1 MADYS
6 DLIPSAV
13 SIETSNY
20 ADLIP
25 KPAVAPPTED
35 LTKPAFLTPR
45 QPATTLK
52 KVQEAAVAERAEP
65 KYAYK
70 DLYKNDD
77 LYNIIKDYSKVAM
90 NKEPAPDQS
99 RQAFVNDFMSKM
111 RGVEFNAI
119 LDTVPEL
126 NKLRN
131 ASPEDAVKMA
141 LAYKVYGK
149 TASALS
155 AEGQPGIRPYWDAL
169 KAIATDPS
177 NYVGFGVGAAGKKV
191 VVGAAKAEALKAV
204 AGVAG
209 EAAVASKLSQI
220 ATKAIAPTAG
230 KVAAAGTIAESSI
243 AVGQNVM
250 SQKLGQQTAKVLGE
264 EVPELDN
271 TQLAVAALFGA
282 VGGFAEARSV
292 MKAAPGKS
300 GAEQLQ
306 ELIQSKN
313 IVPKDP
319 LAPVTKVERTL
330 LDPVTEN
337 MDQLVDEF
345 NKTQGQKIL
354 DEISPITPLAEA
366 GIQRDLSAR
375 AIRVAMHII
384 DQDPAFRLKP
394 NQKTS
399 SAINEVFANLDKGE
413 ISDALLEQAIR
424 KEGLTP
430 QEFAQAN
437 KMTVTQ
443 AAQVMQQYSAASR
456 LLGKLTQIDPD
467 AKKIVDSLFAKP
479 DDVPTAMGF
488 VGNAIQKVERES
500 KAWMVSGVA
509 TTVRNIIGTSVGLT
523 YNSAAS
529 LIEGSLYT
537 IGKTLSG
544 ASTGMRVDTFKR
556 GMGDT
561 IKDTFNVYGLLYK
574 QGLAEAATDTMLK
587 YNPSINNALFTATQE
602 GSTKEISK
610 VAQLFN
616 TLNVVQDSFFR
627 KAIFTASVDKHM
639 RRAGLDMYQT
649 IGEGKVIPADILKR
663 ATDDALKA
671 TFSYMPK
678 QTKEAGFE
686 AGSESAANLIVK
698 GMEYPG
704 LSLVAPFAR
713 FMSNAIA
720 FQYRYSVFG
729 AASGAQDILQ
739 GGLLKSAG
747 KDGGD
752 YLVRQGTENLSK
764 GIVGTAVLAYAYD
777 YRLKNQDSEWF
788 NYKQDD
794 GSTTDL
800 RALFPAGP
808 VLAVADFMAKRKLGL
823 EPKTAEMAEAI
834 IGMKMPAGT
843 QNTLLDQVFSAFSSE
858 KDADKL
864 DVMIG
869 KVLGDFTT
877 RFTQPFIVK
886 NAYDFLDLF
895 REEGSVQRDPN
906 VIVSD
911 DKITEAAMNRI
922 QKRIPIAKEYLPA
935 YQPYLRQGPVY
946 QEGEFFANLIGVRQ
960 VPEKSVQEREIVRL
974 GIEPYKFYGG
984 ATGDKQYDRKFVEL
998 ANPMVSKF
1006 IDRAMASERYKAL
1019 PLPEQKLALAN
1030 TVKSATE
1037 IARSKTEAVFTSSD
1051 INKIYKMKFDK
1062 LTAEKRRVINDRYA
1076 KDHEGK
1082 SLEEA
1087 KDFKAVYKYEAML
1100 GNLQFAL
1107 GGIVAKGAKAAVKSV
1122 SKVAAT
1128 AVDTSVNKA
1137 IKDVDIDAIVNKAID
1152 EAVGTTTIPVV
1163 DQMSK
1168 VLAKTPVAAKKPVA
1182 PPSLEAATPVPAP
1195 ATKAPVDLLQQTG
1208 EALPPPLP
1216 KKDVLDTLYDDIYEI
1231 YPNNPTTTT
1240 KRPFPQAAYVKGK
1253 ADLISDFGAK
1263 EVENMIKNDPK
1274 DYANMLHVY
1283 AGDTLGLKKDKG
1295 LPPLPY
1301 EVADTAIVK
1310 YDDMG
1315 NPIPVGQ
1322 IEKKTAG
1329 RVVPEQEVQYSGEYL
1344 TGVLGKDL
1352 RTASMAKRN
1361 EVLSEIKDARK
1372 KSFYKLANNPLLR
1385 DIDEDVIA
1393 VAQGD
1398 FRIKAKRE
1406 ADPSNEKDVE
1416 EFYNLSLSLQKKYN
1430 DLKEKYKNDPPARLF
1445 HGNRPENIE
1454 KVKNSGFMNP
1464 QQYSR
1469 SGHQELGVGA
1479 PSFTKDIGLGG
1490 SAPTFGGK
1498 EAQNY
1503 VYTEMPY
1510 ADYLFKRIN
1519 MPAKEYDLKDLN
1531 IVAQTINGSPNVVR
1545 PLSLPRAAFN
1555 ETEDA
1560 IVEADKLKLNGSSS
1574 EMKLKM
1580 AEEVLTTPT
1589 RKDGKGLLESTV
1601 ARNQK
1606 IKEDRELLR
1615 GYNKIVS
1622 DGNTPIKERRKT
1634 AYLTYNII
1642 KSLTNEMLG
1651 SAESVST
1658 KKGLGHSYQSN
1669 LVSFSDQ
1676 ISASKIG
1683 DVITVLKDMGAVQK
1697 AKALEDVRVKLK
1709 ELSSAS
1715 SQQGKAMSDKFI
1727 IKPLNT
1733 AREATRKL
1741 ARGGF
1746 ITKR

>member
-1 MADYS
+1 MAIES
-6 DLIPSAV
+6 GWETVVPSGQA
-13 SIETSNY
+13 SPTKESMGGWET
-20 ADLIP
+20 
-25 KPAVAPPTED
+25 VAPVTTPTED

-45 QPATTLK
+45 QPAKALVPIQK
-52 KVQEAAVAERAEP
+52 EAIEERAQP
-65 KYAYK
+65 KYSYE
-70 DLYKNDD
+70 DLYKNED
-77 LYNIIKDYSKVAM
+77 LFTIIKDYSKVALK
-90 NKEPAPDQS
+90 KEQAPNQS
-99 RQAFVNDFMSKM
+99 RQEFVNDFMSKM

-126 NKLRN
+126 NKMRN
-131 ASPEDAVKMA
+131 ASPDVAMKMA
-141 LAYKVYGK
+141 LAQRVYQQ
-149 TASALS
+149 TAPAYS

-177 NYVGFGVGAAGKKV
+177 NYVGFGVGAVSKKLV
-191 VVGAAKAEALKAV
+191 AGAAKAEALKAV
-204 AGVAG
+204 TGAAG
-209 EAAVASKLSQI
+209 EAAVKSKLSQI
-220 ATKAIAPTAG
+220 ATKAFAPTAAKG
-230 KVAAAGTIAESSI
+230 IAAGTVAESSI

-250 SQKLGQQTAKVLGE
+250 SQRLGQQTAKIMGE
-264 EVPELDN
+264 EVPELDK

-282 VGGFAEARSV
+282 VGGFAEARGV

-300 GAEQLQ
+300 GTEQLQ

-337 MDQLVDEF
+337 MDTLVDDF
-345 NKTQGQKIL
+345 NKTQGQQLL

-399 SAINEVFANLDKGE
+399 SAINEVFANLDTGE

-456 LLGKLTQIDPD
+456 LLNKLTQIDPD
-467 AKKIVDSLFAKP
+467 AKKLVDSLFAKP
-479 DDVPTAMGF
+479 DDIPSAYGSISR
-488 VGNAIQKVERES
+488 AISSVERES

-537 IGKTLSG
+537 IGKTLSN

-556 GMGDT
+556 GLGDT

-574 QGLAEAATDTMLK
+574 QGLAEATTDTMLK
-587 YNPSINNALFTATQE
+587 YNPAINNALFSSTQE

-610 VAQLFN
+610 VAQMFN

-649 IGEGKVIPADILKR
+649 IGEGKVIPADILQR
-663 ATDDALKA
+663 STDDALKA

-678 QTKEAGFE
+678 QNKGAGLLTE
-686 AGSESAANLIVK
+686 EGAESAANLIVK

-777 YRLKNQDSEWF
+777 YRLNNQDSEWF
-788 NYKQDD
+788 NYKRDD
-794 GSTTDL
+794 GSTIDL

-823 EPKTAEMAEAI
+823 EPKTAQMAEAI

-895 REEGSVQRDPN
+895 REGGSVQRDPN

-922 QKRIPIAKEYLPA
+922 QKRIPVAKEDLPA
-935 YQPYLRQGPVY
+935 YQPYLRAGPVY
-946 QEGEFFANLIGVRQ
+946 QEGEFFSNLVGVRQ
-960 VPEKSVQEREIVRL
+960 VPEKSAQEREIARL
-974 GIEPYKFYGG
+974 GIEPYKLYGS
-984 ATGDKQYDRKFVEL
+984 ATGDKEYDRKFVEL
-998 ANPMVSKF
+998 ANPMVTKF
-1006 IDRAMASERYKAL
+1006 IDRAMASDRYKAL
-1019 PLPEQKLALAN
+1019 PPTEQKLALAN
-1030 TVKSATE
+1030 TVKTATE

-1062 LTAEKRRVINDRYA
+1062 LPADQRKIINKRYA
-1076 KDHEGK
+1076 DDNKGIP
-1082 SLEEA
+1082 LEEA
-1087 KDFKAVYKYEAML
+1087 KDYKAVYKYEAML
-1100 GNLQFAL
+1100 GNLQFAI
-1107 GGIVAKGAKAAVKSV
+1107 GGFVAKGLKKAASAIPTSLDIGAAKAAKTLDDS
-1122 SKVAAT
+1122 
-1128 AVDTSVNKA
+1128 AVDKL
-1137 IKDVDIDAIVNKAID
+1137 VNKAID
-1152 EAVGTTTIPVV
+1152 EAV
-1163 DQMSK
+1163 K
-1168 VLAKTPVAAKKPVA
+1168 A
-1182 PPSLEAATPVPAP
+1182 PPSPAIDQTRKAFVQPTPTMPKRPIVEPAP
-1195 ATKAPVDLLQQTG
+1195 QTIAEPKQDPLATLFDDIEAIYPSKPPSTSAKPFPPEAYSKG
-1208 EALPPPLP
+1208 EAELVDTFGGKYVEDM
-1216 KKDVLDTLYDDIYEI
+1216 KK
-1231 YPNNPTTTT
+1231 
-1240 KRPFPQAAYVKGK
+1240 
-1253 ADLISDFGAK
+1253 S
-1263 EVENMIKNDPK
+1263 DPK
-1274 DYANMLHVY
+1274 EYANLLHVY
-1283 AGDTLGLKKDKG
+1283 AGDTLGLKVGKG
-1295 LPPLPY
+1295 LPPLPH

-1329 RVVPEQEVQYSGEYL
+1329 AVQPEQEVSFSGEYL
-1344 TGVLGKDL
+1344 SGDFNNSLLRSAGGKKRQDVL
-1352 RTASMAKRN
+1352 A
-1361 EVLSEIKDARK
+1361 EIKDAR
-1372 KSFYKLANNPLLR
+1372 SRAFYKLANKPELQ
-1385 DIDEDVIA
+1385 DFDEDVIA
-1393 VAQGD
+1393 VAQGE
-1398 FRIKAKRE
+1398 FRVKAKHE
-1406 ADPSNEKDVE
+1406 ADPTNPADVKA
-1416 EFYNLSLSLQKKYN
+1416 FYEVANSLQQKYTK
-1430 DLKEKYKNDPPARLF
+1430 LQEKYKDTPPMQLF
-1445 HGNRPENIE
+1445 HGQGKGVEEIKKSGFIDPQKYE
-1454 KVKNSGFMNP
+1454 KVG
-1464 QQYSR
+1464 QA
-1469 SGHQELGVGA
+1469 ELDIGGI
-1479 PSFTKDIGLGG
+1479 SFTRDIGLGAG
-1490 SAPTFGGK
+1490 AATFGGK
-1498 EAQNY
+1498 SAKNY

-1510 ADYLFKRIN
+1510 ADYMFKRIN
-1519 MPAKEYDLKDLN
+1519 MGAKEYGQKDMN
-1531 IVAQTINGSPNVVR
+1531 TIARTITGSPSVVR
-1545 PLSLPRAAFN
+1545 PLSLPRADFN
-1555 ETEDA
+1555 ETEDVF
-1560 IVEADKLKLNGSSS
+1560 VEAEKLKTKGPAGAPF
-1574 EMKLKM
+1574 LKS
-1580 AEEVLTTPT
+1580 AEDVLTKPMREGVGGKLETAVK
-1589 RKDGKGLLESTV
+1589 RVEKFVDDRQLLKDYTNLVVDEKLPL
-1601 ARNQK
+1601 N
-1606 IKEDRELLR
+1606 
-1615 GYNKIVS
+1615 
-1622 DGNTPIKERRKT
+1622 ERRKA
-1634 AYLTYNII
+1634 AYMSYDIVKQIT
-1642 KSLTNEMLG
+1642 KDMLASS
-1651 SAESVST
+1651 SAVST
-1658 KKGLGHSYQSN
+1658 KKGLGQTYQSN
-1669 LVSFSDQ
+1669 LASFADQ
-1676 ISASKIG
+1676 VASSGKIG
-1683 DVITVLKDMGAVQK
+1683 KVIKTLRDMGAVQK
-1697 AKALEDVRVKLK
+1697 AKTLENVRDKLFTLSEKTGDDMK
-1709 ELSSAS
+1709 EVGSK
-1715 SQQGKAMSDKFI
+1715 GV
-1727 IKPLNT
+1727 IKSVNE
-1733 AREATRKL
+1733 AREAASKL
-1741 ARGGF
+1741 AKGGF
-1746 ITKR
+1746 VSKRP

>member
-6 DLIPSAV
+6 DLIPT
-13 SIETSNY
+13 TSGY

-25 KPAVAPPTED
+25 AKPVAAPTPVAEEQPKVGFYLPPRQRATKLKEAQAVA
-35 LTKPAFLTPR
+35 
-45 QPATTLK
+45 
-52 KVQEAAVAERAEP
+52 VQERATEAAQP
-65 KYAYK
+65 KYSYE

-77 LYNIIKDYSKVAM
+77 LYNIVKDYSKVAM
-90 NKEPAPDQS
+90 KKEPAPNQS
-99 RQAFVNDFMSKM
+99 RQEFVNDFMAKM

-126 NKLRN
+126 NKMRN
-131 ASPEDAVKMA
+131 AKPEDAAKMA
-141 LAYKVYGK
+141 LAHKVYENV
-149 TASALS
+149 APAYSAK
-155 AEGQPGIRPYWDAL
+155 GQPGITPYWDAL

-177 NYVGFGVGAAGKKV
+177 NYIGFGIGAVGKKLVGGVAKKEALALAAGTV
-191 VVGAAKAEALKAV
+191 AETAAK
-204 AGVAG
+204 
-209 EAAVASKLSQI
+209 SKLAQL
-220 ATKAIAPTAG
+220 ATKAVLPTAG
-230 KVAAAGTIAESSI
+230 KVTAAATVAESAVS
-243 AVGQNVM
+243 VGQNVM
-250 SQKLGQQTAKVLGE
+250 SQKLGQQTAKVMGE

-282 VGGFAEARSV
+282 VGGFAEARGV
-292 MKAAPGKS
+292 MKAKPGKT
-300 GAEQLQ
+300 GTEQLQ
-306 ELIQSKN
+306 EMIQSKD

-319 LAPVTKVERTL
+319 LAPVTKVENAL

-337 MDQLVDEF
+337 MDTIVDEF

-399 SAINEVFANLDKGE
+399 SAINEVFANLDTGE

-456 LLGKLTQIDPD
+456 LLGKLTQIDPE
-467 AKKIVDSLFAKP
+467 AKKLVDSLFAKP
-479 DDVPTAMGF
+479 DDIPNAMGWA
-488 VGNAIQKVERES
+488 GNAISSVERES

-509 TTVRNIIGTSVGLT
+509 TTVRNVIGTSVGLS

-537 IGKTLSG
+537 IGKTLSS

-574 QGLAEAATDTMLK
+574 QGLAEATTDTMLK
-587 YNPSINNALFTATQE
+587 YNPAINNALFSATQE
-602 GSTKEISK
+602 GSTKEVSK

-649 IGEGKVIPADILKR
+649 IGEGKVIPADILKQS
-663 ATDDALKA
+663 TDEALKA

-678 QTKEAGFE
+678 QTKDAGFE
-686 AGSESAANLIVK
+686 AGAESAANLLVK
-698 GMEYPG
+698 GMEFPG

-739 GGLLKSAG
+739 GGLLKSGG
-747 KDGGD
+747 KEGGD

-777 YRLKNQDSEWF
+777 YRLNNQDSEWF

-794 GSTTDL
+794 GTTTDL

-823 EPKTAEMAEAI
+823 EPKTAQMAEAI

-843 QNTLLDQVFSAFSSE
+843 QNVLLDQVFAAFSSE

-877 RFTQPFIVK
+877 RFTQPFVVK

-895 REEGSVQRDPN
+895 RDQGAVQRDPN
-906 VIVSD
+906 VIVSE

-922 QKRIPIAKEYLPA
+922 QKRIPVAKEGLPE
-935 YQPYLRQGPVY
+935 YQPYLREGPVY

-974 GIEPYKFYGG
+974 GVEPYKLYGG
-984 ATGDKQYDRKFVEL
+984 ATGDKEYDRKFVEL
-998 ANPMVSKF
+998 ANPMVTQF

-1019 PLPEQKLALAN
+1019 SLPEQKIALAN
-1030 TVKSATE
+1030 TVKGATE
-1037 IARSKTEAVFTSSD
+1037 AARAKTEAEFTSTD
-1051 INKIYKMKFDK
+1051 IEKIYKMKFDK
-1062 LTAEKRRVINDRYA
+1062 LPADQRTVINERYA
-1076 KDHEGK
+1076 KDHDGVPLDK
-1082 SLEEA
+1082 A
-1087 KDFKAVYKYEAML
+1087 KDYKAVYKYEAML

-1107 GGIVAKGAKAAVKSV
+1107 GGIVAKGFKALTKAAPEGIVAKAAKTLE
-1122 SKVAAT
+1122 T
-1128 AVDTSVNKA
+1128 A
-1137 IKDVDIDAIVNKAID
+1137 DVDKLVNKAID
-1152 EAVGTTTIPVV
+1152 DAIGTAAPAPVV
-1163 DQMSK
+1163 EQTTK
-1168 VLAKTPVAAKKPVA
+1168 AFAKQPVVAKKAVA
-1182 PPSLEAATPVPAP
+1182 PPSLEAAIPAP
-1195 ATKAPVDLLQQTG
+1195 APAMKAPVDTLQQAG
-1208 EALPPPLP
+1208 EALPPVAP
-1216 KKDVLDTLYDDIYEI
+1216 KKMGVDELYNELK
-1231 YPNNPTTTT
+1231 PS
-1240 KRPFPQAAYVKGK
+1240 RPFPEEAYVKGK
-1253 ADLISDFGAK
+1253 ADLIDTFGAK
-1263 EVENMIKNDPK
+1263 YVDDMIKNDPK

-1283 AGDTLGLKKDKG
+1283 AGDTLGLKKGKG
-1295 LPPLPY
+1295 LQPLPN

-1315 NPIPVGQ
+1315 NPIPVGK

-1329 RVVPEQEVQYSGEYL
+1329 DIVPEQEVQYSGEYL
-1344 TGVLGKDL
+1344 TGVLDNKSL
-1352 RTASMAKRN
+1352 ISASVSKRN
-1361 EVLSEIKDARK
+1361 DVLSEIKNARNISFDKLVK
-1372 KSFYKLANNPLLR
+1372 KPILKEF
-1385 DIDEDVIA
+1385 DEEVIA

-1398 FRIKAKRE
+1398 FRVKAKHE
-1406 ADPSNEKDVE
+1406 IDPTNEKDIE
-1416 EFYNLSLSLQKKYN
+1416 SFYEVAKSLQKKY
-1430 DLKEKYKNDPPARLF
+1430 DGLKERYKDKPPIQLF
-1445 HGNRPENIE
+1445 HGQSLGMERI
-1454 KVKNSGFMNP
+1454 KDKGFIDP
-1464 QQYSR
+1464 QKYTDSH
-1469 SGHQELGVGA
+1469 HQELMIGGT
-1479 PSFTKDIGLGG
+1479 SFTKDIGLGATYG
-1490 SAPTFGGK
+1490 RFGGK
-1498 EAQNY
+1498 KAKDY
-1503 VYTEMPY
+1503 AYTELPY
-1510 ADYLFKRIN
+1510 ASYEFTRIN
-1519 MPAKEYDLKDLN
+1519 MPTKEYAIKDMN
-1531 IVAQTINGSPNVVR
+1531 VIAQTLTGSPKVVR
-1545 PLSLPRAAFN
+1545 PLSLSRNIYN
-1555 ETEDA
+1555 ETED
-1560 IVEADKLKLNGSSS
+1560 VFFESEKLKTKGKAGELA
-1574 EMKLKM
+1574 LKS
-1580 AEEVLTTPT
+1580 AEELLTKPI
-1589 RKDGKGLLESTV
+1589 REGGKGKLETTV
-1601 ARNQK
+1601 DRIAK
-1606 IKEDRELLR
+1606 FKDDRELLR
-1615 GYNKIVS
+1615 DYTNKVR
-1622 DGNTPIKERRKT
+1622 DKDVPLKERRQM
-1634 AYLTYNII
+1634 AYMSYGLIRDMATD
-1642 KSLTNEMLG
+1642 LLG
-1651 SAESVST
+1651 AAESVSVG
-1658 KKGLGHSYQSN
+1658 KGLGHTYQLN
-1669 LVSFSDQ
+1669 LSQFADQ
-1676 ISASKIG
+1676 ISSNEKINY
-1683 DVITVLKDMGAVQK
+1683 VIDVLKDMGAVQK
-1697 AKALEDVRVKLK
+1697 ANALEKTRSALRDLSDVTGASGNDKQVIKALNQTRAA
-1709 ELSSAS
+1709 AS
-1715 SQQGKAMSDKFI
+1715 
-1727 IKPLNT
+1727 
-1733 AREATRKL
+1733 KL
-1741 ARGGF
+1741 AKGGF
-1746 ITKR
+1746 ISRR

>member
-1 MADYS
+1 MAIES
-6 DLIPSAV
+6 SWETVVPSGQAAATKEATGGW
-13 SIETSNY
+13 ETI
-20 ADLIP
+20 APVI
-25 KPAVAPPTED
+25 APPVED
-35 LTKPAFLTPR
+35 LTKPAFLTRR
-45 QPATTLK
+45 QPATELK
-52 KVQEAAVAERAEP
+52 KVQEAAIAERAEP
-65 KYAYK
+65 KYAYE

-90 NKEPAPDQS
+90 KKEPAPDQS
-99 RQAFVNDFMSKM
+99 RQEFVNDFMSKM

-141 LAYKVYGK
+141 LAHKVYGK

-300 GAEQLQ
+300 GAKQLQ

-319 LAPVTKVERTL
+319 LAPATKVERTL

-467 AKKIVDSLFAKP
+467 AKKLVDSLFAKP
-479 DDVPTAMGF
+479 DDIPTAMGF

-509 TTVRNIIGTSVGLT
+509 TTVRNVIGTSVGLT

-544 ASTGMRVDTFKR
+544 ASTGTRIDTFKR

-587 YNPSINNALFTATQE
+587 YNPSINNALFSATQE

-610 VAQLFN
+610 VAQMFN

-649 IGEGKVIPADILKR
+649 IGEGKVIPADILQR
-663 ATDDALKA
+663 STDDALKA

-678 QTKEAGFE
+678 QTKETGFE

-729 AASGAQDILQ
+729 ATSGAADILQ
-739 GGLLKSAG
+739 GGLMKSAG
-747 KDGGD
+747 KEGGD

-777 YRLKNQDSEWF
+777 YRLNNQDSEWF

-794 GSTTDL
+794 GTTTDL

-823 EPKTAEMAEAI
+823 EPKTAEMVEAI
-834 IGMKMPAGT
+834 VGMKMPAGT
-843 QNTLLDQVFSAFSSE
+843 QNTLLDQVFAAVSSE

-906 VIVSD
+906 VITSD

-922 QKRIPIAKEYLPA
+922 QKRIPIAKEDLPA
-935 YQPYLRQGPVY
+935 YQPYLRQGSVY

-1076 KDHEGK
+1076 KDHGGK

-1087 KDFKAVYKYEAML
+1087 KDFQAVYKYEAML

-1107 GGIVAKGAKAAVKSV
+1107 GGIVAKGAKAVAKSVPKVADTAVDASV
-1122 SKVAAT
+1122 SK
-1128 AVDTSVNKA
+1128 AV
-1137 IKDVDIDAIVNKAID
+1137 KDVDFDSLVNKAID
-1152 EAVGTTTIPVV
+1152 DAIGSSTSPVV

-1168 VLAKTPVAAKKPVA
+1168 VLTKSPVAAKKPVA

-1195 ATKAPVDLLQQTG
+1195 ATKAPVAPLKQPE
-1208 EALPPPLP
+1208 EALPIV
-1216 KKDVLDTLYDDIYEI
+1216 K
-1231 YPNNPTTTT
+1231 PTTPAT
-1240 KRPFPQAAYVKGK
+1240 RPFTEDAYAKGK

-1329 RVVPEQEVQYSGEYL
+1329 RVAPEQEVQYSGEYL
-1344 TGVLGKDL
+1344 TGVLSKDL

-1361 EVLSEIKDARK
+1361 EVLSEIKDARN

-1385 DIDEDVIA
+1385 DIDEDVVA

-1416 EFYNLSLSLQKKYN
+1416 EFYKLSLSLQKKY
-1430 DLKEKYKNDPPARLF
+1430 DELKEKYKNDPPAKLF
-1445 HGNRPENIE
+1445 HGNPPEKINRI
-1454 KVKNSGFMNP
+1454 KSSGFMNP
-1464 QQYSR
+1464 QQYL
-1469 SGHQELGVGA
+1469 SGHGELGVGA
-1479 PSFTKDIGLGG
+1479 PSFTKDIGLGASG
-1490 SAPTFGGK
+1490 SSFGGK
-1498 EAQNY
+1498 NAQNY

-1510 ADYLFKRIN
+1510 ADYIFKRIN

-1560 IVEADKLKLNGSSS
+1560 IVEADKLKLNGSPSQ
-1574 EMKLKM
+1574 MKLKL

-1589 RKDGKGLLESTV
+1589 RKDGKGLLETTV
-1601 ARNQK
+1601 DRNQK
-1606 IKEDRELLR
+1606 IKEDRQLLR
-1615 GYNKIVS
+1615 DYNKIVS
-1622 DGNTPIKERRKT
+1622 DINVPVKERRKT
-1634 AYLTYNII
+1634 AYLAYNII

-1669 LVSFSDQ
+1669 LVAFSDQ

-1709 ELSSAS
+1709 DLSKAS
-1715 SQQGKAMSDKFI
+1715 SQQGVAMNDKFI

>member
-6 DLIPSAV
+6 DLIPT
-13 SIETSNY
+13 TSGY

-25 KPAVAPPTED
+25 AKPVAAPTPIVEEQPKVGFY
-35 LTKPAFLTPR
+35 LPPR
-45 QPATTLK
+45 QRAIKLK
-52 KVQEAAVAERAEP
+52 EIQAAAVERRAAEAAQP
-65 KYAYK
+65 KYSYE

-90 NKEPAPDQS
+90 KKEPAANQS
-99 RQAFVNDFMSKM
+99 RQEFVNDFMAKM

-126 NKLRN
+126 NKMRN
-131 ASPEDAVKMA
+131 AKPEDAVKMA
-141 LAYKVYGK
+141 LAQKVYER
-149 TASALS
+149 TAPAYS
-155 AEGQPGIRPYWDAL
+155 AEGQPGIRPYWDAI

-177 NYVGFGVGAAGKKV
+177 NYLGFGIGAVGKKLVGGVAKKEALALAAGTV
-191 VVGAAKAEALKAV
+191 AETAAK
-204 AGVAG
+204 
-209 EAAVASKLSQI
+209 SKLAQL
-220 ATKAIAPTAG
+220 ATKAVLPTAG
-230 KVAAAGTIAESSI
+230 KVAVASTVTESAT

-250 SQKLGQQTAKVLGE
+250 SQKLGQQTARAMGE

-282 VGGFAEARSV
+282 VGGYSEARGV
-292 MKAAPGKS
+292 MKAKPGKT

-306 ELIQSKN
+306 EMIQSKN

-319 LAPVTKVERTL
+319 LAPVTKVENAL

-337 MDQLVDEF
+337 MDTIVDEF

-399 SAINEVFANLDKGE
+399 SAINEVFANLDTGE

-456 LLGKLTQIDPD
+456 LLGKLTQIDPE
-467 AKKIVDSLFAKP
+467 AKKLVDSLFAKP
-479 DDVPTAMGF
+479 DDIPNAMGWA
-488 VGNAIQKVERES
+488 GNAISSVERES

-509 TTVRNIIGTSVGLT
+509 TTVRNVIGTGVGLS

-537 IGKTLSG
+537 IGKTLSS

-574 QGLAEAATDTMLK
+574 QGLAEATTDTMLK
-587 YNPSINNALFTATQE
+587 YNPAINNALFSATQE
-602 GSTKEISK
+602 GSTKEVSK

-649 IGEGKVIPADILKR
+649 IGEGKVIPADILKQS
-663 ATDDALKA
+663 TDEALKA

-678 QTKEAGFE
+678 QTKDAGFE
-686 AGSESAANLIVK
+686 AGAESAANLLVK
-698 GMEYPG
+698 GMEFPG

-739 GGLLKSAG
+739 GGLLKSGG
-747 KDGGD
+747 KEGGD

-794 GSTTDL
+794 GTTTDL

-823 EPKTAEMAEAI
+823 EPKTAQMAEAI

-843 QNTLLDQVFSAFSSE
+843 QNVLLDQVFAAFSSE

-877 RFTQPFIVK
+877 RFTQPFVVK

-895 REEGSVQRDPN
+895 REEGAVQRDPN
-906 VIVSD
+906 VILSE
-911 DKITEAAMNRI
+911 DKISEAAMNRI
-922 QKRIPIAKEYLPA
+922 QKRIPIAKEGLPE
-935 YQPYLRQGPVY
+935 YQPYLREGPVY

-974 GIEPYKFYGG
+974 GIEPYKLYGG
-984 ATGDKQYDRKFVEL
+984 ATGDKEYDRKFVEL
-998 ANPMVSKF
+998 ANPMVTQF

-1019 PLPEQKLALAN
+1019 SLPEQKIALAN
-1030 TVKSATE
+1030 TVKGATE
-1037 IARSKTEAVFTSSD
+1037 AARAKTEAEFTSTD
-1051 INKIYKMKFDK
+1051 IEKIYKMKFDK
-1062 LTAEKRRVINDRYA
+1062 LPADQRTVINERYA
-1076 KDHEGK
+1076 KDHDGVPLDK
-1082 SLEEA
+1082 A
-1087 KDFKAVYKYEAML
+1087 KDYKAVYKYEAML

-1107 GGIVAKGAKAAVKSV
+1107 GGIVAKGFKALTKAAPEGMVAKAAKTLE
-1122 SKVAAT
+1122 T
-1128 AVDTSVNKA
+1128 A
-1137 IKDVDIDAIVNKAID
+1137 DVDKLVNKAID
-1152 EAVGTTTIPVV
+1152 DAIGATPSPAI

-1168 VLAKTPVAAKKPVA
+1168 VLTKQPVVPKKPVA
-1182 PPSLEAATPVPAP
+1182 PPSLEAAIPAP
-1195 ATKAPVDLLQQTG
+1195 APSTKAPVDLLQQTG
-1208 EALPPPLP
+1208 EALPPAAP
-1216 KKDVLDTLYDDIYEI
+1216 KKDVLDTLYDEV
-1231 YPNNPTTTT
+1231 YPITQSKPA
-1240 KRPFPQAAYVKGK
+1240 RPFPEEAYAKGK
-1253 ADLISDFGAK
+1253 ADLVDTFGAK
-1263 EVENMIKNDPK
+1263 EVENMIKTDPK
-1274 DYANMLHVY
+1274 DYANMLHIY
-1283 AGDTLGLKKDKG
+1283 AGDTLGLKKGKG
-1295 LPPLPY
+1295 LPPLPN

-1310 YDDMG
+1310 YDDDG
-1315 NPIPVGQ
+1315 IAIPAGQ

-1329 RVVPEQEVQYSGEYL
+1329 NVVPEQEVQYSGEHLVGELDNNSFKYKS
-1344 TGVLGKDL
+1344 TRERQDVL
-1352 RTASMAKRN
+1352 A
-1361 EVLSEIKDARK
+1361 EIKSERK
-1372 KSFYKLANNPLLR
+1372 RTFNTLKKNKLMEA
-1385 DIDEDVIA
+1385 IDGDVVA

-1398 FRIKAKRE
+1398 FRVKYKRE
-1406 ADPSNEKDVE
+1406 VDPSSDKAIAAFADLANT
-1416 EFYNLSLSLQKKYN
+1416 LQKKY
-1430 DLKEKYKNDPPARLF
+1430 DTLKEKYKDTPAIKLF
-1445 HGNRPENIE
+1445 HGNPDVEGI
-1454 KVKNSGFMNP
+1454 KATGFTDP
-1464 QQYSR
+1464 QKFYTTSH
-1469 SGHQELGVGA
+1469 SELRIGG
-1479 PSFTKDIGLGG
+1479 PSFTKDIGLGAQGG
-1490 SAPTFGGK
+1490 SFGGK
-1498 EAQNY
+1498 NPENY
-1503 VYTEMPY
+1503 LYTEMPY
-1510 ADYLFKRIN
+1510 ADYMFKRIN
-1519 MPAKEYDLKDLN
+1519 MRPTEYNLKDIN
-1531 IVAQTINGSPNVVR
+1531 VIARTITGSSDTIR
-1545 PLSLPRAAFN
+1545 PLSLPRAGFN
-1555 ETEDA
+1555 ETEDV
-1560 IVEADKLKLNGSSS
+1560 IVEAEKLVT
-1574 EMKLKM
+1574 E
-1580 AEEVLTTPT
+1580 
-1589 RKDGKGLLESTV
+1589 GKGKMRLKPATEELTKPIREGGEGKLQTTID
-1601 ARNQK
+1601 RREKLTNN
-1606 IKEDRELLR
+1606 RELLR
-1615 GYNKIVS
+1615 DYMTLVHDDISPLK
-1622 DGNTPIKERRKT
+1622 DRRKT
-1634 AYLTYNII
+1634 AYLTYDLI
-1642 KSLTNEMLG
+1642 KTISNDLLG
-1651 SAESVST
+1651 AAESVSVG
-1658 KKGLGHSYQSN
+1658 KGLGHTYQTDMTRFAN
-1669 LVSFSDQ
+1669 Q
-1676 ISASKIG
+1676 IASTPKI
-1683 DVITVLKDMGAVQK
+1683 DSVIKVLDDMGAVQK
-1697 AKALEDVRVKLK
+1697 ASTLRKVRDKFH
-1709 ELSSAS
+1709 ELSNISDNSSDKTMIKTLNQTRESAS
-1715 SQQGKAMSDKFI
+1715 
-1727 IKPLNT
+1727 
-1733 AREATRKL
+1733 KL
-1741 ARGGF
+1741 AKGGF
-1746 ITKR
+1746 ISRR

>member
-6 DLIPSAV
+6 DLIPA
-13 SIETSNY
+13 TSGY
-20 ADLIP
+20 DDLIP
-25 KPAVAPPTED
+25 AKPVAAAMTAMPVNTPTSRAPQKPP
-35 LTKPAFLTPR
+35 
-45 QPATTLK
+45 
-52 KVQEAAVAERAEP
+52 AAASAERQAAEDAQP
-65 KYAYK
+65 KYSYE

-90 NKEPAPDQS
+90 KKEPEPNQS
-99 RQAFVNDFMSKM
+99 RQEFVNDFMSKM
-111 RGVEFNAI
+111 RGIEFNAI

-126 NKLRN
+126 NKMRN
-131 ASPEDAVKMA
+131 AKPEDAVKMA
-141 LAYKVYGK
+141 LAQKVYER
-149 TASALS
+149 TAPAYS
-155 AEGQPGIRPYWDAL
+155 AEGQPGIRPYFDAI

-177 NYVGFGVGAAGKKV
+177 NYIGFGLGAVGKKL
-191 VVGAAKAEALKAV
+191 VVGAAKKEALALA
-204 AGVAG
+204 AGTAT
-209 EAAVASKLSQI
+209 ETIAKSKLAQL
-220 ATKAIAPTAG
+220 ATKAALPTAG
-230 KVAAAGTIAESSI
+230 KGIAAGTIAESSV

-250 SQKLGQQTAKVLGE
+250 SQKLGQQTARALGE

-282 VGGFAEARSV
+282 VGGFAEARAV
-292 MKAAPGKS
+292 MKAKPGKT
-300 GAEQLQ
+300 GTEQLQ
-306 ELIQSKN
+306 ELIQEKN

-319 LAPVTKVERTL
+319 LAPATKVERTL

-337 MDQLVDEF
+337 MDTIVDEF

-399 SAINEVFANLDKGE
+399 SAINEVFANLDTGG

-456 LLGKLTQIDPD
+456 LLGKLTQIDPE
-467 AKKIVDSLFAKP
+467 AKKLVDSLFAKP
-479 DDVPTAMGF
+479 DDIPNAMGW
-488 VGNAIQKVERES
+488 VGKAISSVERES

-509 TTVRNIIGTSVGLT
+509 TTVRNVIGTSIGLT

-529 LIEGSLYT
+529 LVEGSLYT
-537 IGKTLSG
+537 IGKTIGS
-544 ASTGMRVDTFKR
+544 ASTGMRVETFKR

-561 IKDTFNVYGLLYK
+561 IKDTFNVYGLLYR

-587 YNPSINNALFTATQE
+587 YNPAINNALFSATQE

-610 VAQLFN
+610 VGQLFN

-649 IGEGKVIPADILKR
+649 IGEGKVIPADILKKS
-663 ATDDALKA
+663 TDEALKA

-678 QTKEAGFE
+678 QTRESGFE
-686 AGSESAANLIVK
+686 AGAESAANLIVK

-729 AASGAQDILQ
+729 ATSGASDILQ

-747 KDGGD
+747 KEGGD

-777 YRLKNQDSEWF
+777 YRLNNQDSEWF

-794 GSTTDL
+794 GTTTDL

-823 EPKTAEMAEAI
+823 EPKTAQLTEAI

-843 QNTLLDQVFSAFSSE
+843 QNVLLDQVFAAFSSE
-858 KDADKL
+858 KDADKI

-877 RFTQPFIVK
+877 RFTQPFLVK

-895 REEGSVQRDPN
+895 REEGSIQRDPN

-922 QKRIPIAKEYLPA
+922 QKRIPIAKEDLPA
-935 YQPYLRQGPVY
+935 YQPYTREGPVY

-974 GIEPYKFYGG
+974 GIEPYKLYGG
-984 ATGDKQYDRKFVEL
+984 ATGDKEYDRKFVEL
-998 ANPMVSKF
+998 ANPMVTKF

-1019 PLPEQKLALAN
+1019 SLPEQKIALAN
-1030 TVKSATE
+1030 TVKGATE
-1037 IARSKTEAVFTSSD
+1037 VARANTEAEFSIND

-1062 LTAEKRRVINDRYA
+1062 LPADKRGIINDRYA
-1076 KDHEGK
+1076 KDNEGK

-1087 KDFKAVYKYEAML
+1087 KDYKAVYKYEAML
-1100 GNLQFAL
+1100 GNLQFNV
-1107 GGIVAKGAKAAVKSV
+1107 GGFVAKGLTKLAKGVPDIAKT
-1122 SKVAAT
+1122 AAT
-1128 AVDTSVNKA
+1128 KA
-1137 IKDVDIDAIVNKAID
+1137 TKTLDNTEIDQLVNKAID
-1152 EAVGTTTIPVV
+1152 DAIGAKASPVV
-1163 DQMSK
+1163 DQMAK
-1168 VLAKTPVAAKKPVA
+1168 VLTKKPVMPKKPVE

-1195 ATKAPVDLLQQTG
+1195 ATKAPEDPLEQVG
-1208 EALPPPLP
+1208 EVLTPPPP
-1216 KKDVLDTLYDDIYEI
+1216 KKDGLDALFSLYNEL
-1231 YPNNPTTTT
+1231 YPSKPVTTTA
-1240 KRPFPQAAYVKGK
+1240 RPFTEEAYTKGK
-1253 ADLISDFGAK
+1253 ADLIDTFGAK
-1263 EVENMIKNDPK
+1263 EVEKMIKNDPK
-1274 DYANMLHVY
+1274 DYANMLHIY
-1283 AGDTLGLKKDKG
+1283 AGDTLGLKKGKG

-1315 NPIPVGQ
+1315 NPIPIGQ

-1329 RVVPEQEVQYSGEYL
+1329 NVVPEQEVQYSGEYL
-1344 TGVLGKDL
+1344 TGDFDNKTLKNKAT
-1352 RTASMAKRN
+1352 RERQN
-1361 EVLSEIKDARK
+1361 ILSEIKDARK
-1372 KSFYKLANNPLLR
+1372 RSFNDLKKNKMMEA
-1385 DIDEDVIA
+1385 IDGDVVA

-1398 FRIKAKRE
+1398 FRFKLKRE
-1406 ADPSNEKDVE
+1406 ADPNNDKDVAA
-1416 EFYNLSLSLQKKYN
+1416 FADIANSLQKKY
-1430 DLKEKYKNDPPARLF
+1430 DTLKERYKDKPPIKLF
-1445 HGNRPENIE
+1445 HGNYDVEDI
-1454 KVKNSGFMNP
+1454 KTTGFTDP
-1464 QQYSR
+1464 QKFYTT
-1469 SGHQELGVGA
+1469 GHSELRIGG
-1479 PSFTKDIGLGG
+1479 PSFTKDTGLGVQG
-1490 SAPTFGGK
+1490 KRFGG
-1498 EAQNY
+1498 ENPENY
-1503 VYTEMPY
+1503 LYTEMPY
-1510 ADYLFKRIN
+1510 ADYMFKRIN
-1519 MPAKEYDLKDLN
+1519 MPLTEYNSRDMNL
-1531 IVAQTINGSPNVVR
+1531 IARTITGSLDTVR
-1545 PLSLPRAAFN
+1545 PLSLPRAGFS
-1555 ETEDA
+1555 ETEDV
-1560 IVEADKLKLNGSSS
+1560 IVEAEKL
-1574 EMKLKM
+1574 
-1580 AEEVLTTPT
+1580 VTQ
-1589 RKDGKGLLESTV
+1589 GKGKMRLKPATEELTKPIREGGKGRLQTTLD
-1601 ARNQK
+1601 RREKFTN
-1606 IKEDRELLR
+1606 DRELLR
-1615 GYNKIVS
+1615 DYMTLVNDDTS
-1622 DGNTPIKERRKT
+1622 SLRDRRKT
-1634 AYLTYNII
+1634 AYLTYDLI
-1642 KSLTNEMLG
+1642 KTISNDLLG
-1651 SAESVST
+1651 AAESVSVG
-1658 KKGLGHSYQSN
+1658 KGLGHTYQTDMTRFAN
-1669 LVSFSDQ
+1669 Q
-1676 ISASKIG
+1676 ISSTNKIES
-1683 DVITVLKDMGAVQK
+1683 VIKVLDDMGAVQK
-1697 AKALEDVRVKLK
+1697 ASTLRKVKDELVGLANISDNSPDKNTIKALN
-1709 ELSSAS
+1709 
-1715 SQQGKAMSDKFI
+1715 Q
-1727 IKPLNT
+1727 T
-1733 AREATRKL
+1733 REAARKL
-1741 ARGGF
+1741 AKGGF
-1746 ITKR
+1746 VSRR